1 MKKRT
6 KIIILAVMIVLLGV
20 TGYLNIAL
28 NNSVDETPTST
39 TTTSYFAAYRQD
51 REAQR
56 DQMLLYYQ
64 AIAESESS
72 TPEAVTNAN
81 AAREALIAQ
90 MDTELIVEG
99 LIKGLGYNDCV
110 ITMTSSNVKT
120 KSTSLRT
127 DLRLASNFL
136 AAQGPMKTT
145 LQSGSSFLIIRAVKT
160 IGVNAIEM

>member
-110 ITMTSSNVKT
+110 ITMTSSNVNVLVDAAT
-120 KSTSLRT
+120 LT
-127 DLRLASNFL
+127 DSEV
-136 AAQGPMKTT
+136 AQIV
-145 LQSGSSFLIIRAVKT
+145 SIIQENLNLDLKNIKIIPVD
-160 IGVNAIEM
+160 

>member
-28 NNSVDETPTST
+28 NNSVNETPTST

-110 ITMTSSNVKT
+110 ITMTSSNVNVLVDAAT
-120 KSTSLRT
+120 LT
-127 DLRLASNFL
+127 DNEV
-136 AAQGPMKTT
+136 AQIV
-145 LQSGSSFLIIRAVKT
+145 SIIQENLHLDLKNIKIIPVD
-160 IGVNAIEM
+160 

>member
-28 NNSVDETPTST
+28 NNSVNETPTST

-110 ITMTSSNVKT
+110 ITMTSSNVNVLVDA
-120 KSTSLRT
+120 STLT
-127 DLRLASNFL
+127 DNEV
-136 AAQGPMKTT
+136 AQIV
-145 LQSGSSFLIIRAVKT
+145 SIIQENLHLDLKNIKIIPVD
-160 IGVNAIEM
+160 